1 MYVGGMLACNIVCVT
16 LLYVLRC
23 TFFNRSESISYDLY
37 SCRQIQILLSCHEDE
52 TSEAGWVDVV
62 PRRPWGAGVQVE
74 ALRVL
79 QRATVQLGLLSGPTT
94 PTHRRSAWLDA
105 ATVVAAPAQGW
116 SPASH
121 VVPTMSAGDREPV
134 HWWDDALPAGWLPLH
149 VR

>member
-1 MYVGGMLACNIVCVT
+1 MSENMGKVRPI
-16 LLYVLRC
+16 LRYLD
-23 TFFNRSESISYDLY
+23 SESAKQCDFGHAWSPAASSRLHMAG
-37 SCRQIQILLSCHEDE
+37 CCH
-52 TSEAGWVDVV
+52 TTVSLVLVGPPA
-62 PRRPWGAGVQVE
+62 WGAGVQVE

-105 ATVVAAPAQGW
+105 ATVVVAPAQGW

-121 VVPTMSAGDREPV
+121 VVPTMSGGEV
-134 HWWDDALPAGWLPLH
+134 HWWDNALPAGWLPLH

>member
-1 MYVGGMLACNIVCVT
+1 MSENMGKVHMYSTWIPNLRSSAILVTWSPARLQAALRSLVLVGPPA
-16 LLYVLRC
+16 
-23 TFFNRSESISYDLY
+23 
-37 SCRQIQILLSCHEDE
+37 
-52 TSEAGWVDVV
+52 
-62 PRRPWGAGVQVE
+62 WGAGVQVE

-105 ATVVAAPAQGW
+105 ATVVVAPAQGW

-121 VVPTMSAGDREPV
+121 VVPTMSGGEV
-134 HWWDDALPAGWLPLH
+134 HWWDNALPAGWLPLH